1 MGGATDPLP
10 ALAAALNSVPKESAP
25 RAEFFKDALA
35 RGDRYLTQRFEAG
48 APVEE
53 VIAQRGQ
60 LMDQLLAAAWRAHL
74 PDAGNAALVA
84 VGGYGRGDLQPGSDI
99 DLTLLATPR
108 SRSQLK
114 SSIETFLAFLWD
126 LGLALGHSVRTPKE
140 CLSEARADVTV
151 ATNLMESRL
160 LAGKEDLHRAMLRL
174 TGPNKVWPSRK
185 FFEAKQAEQA
195 QRHRKY
201 DNNEHNLEPNVKEGP
216 GGLRDVQTVEWVAK
230 RHFGAT
236 GLKDLARHGFLTRA
250 ECHALE
256 SGRNFLRRVRYTLHL
271 AAGRGEDRLLFD
283 YQKQVARKFGCR
295 GRNNAGVEK
304 FMKSYYQTAKEISRL
319 NEMLLQHFQEEIIYA
334 RRREKIRPLNK
345 RFQIR
350 NDFIEA
356 KNRGVFKR
364 YPFALLEIFLLLQQN
379 PGIKG
384 VRASTVRLI
393 RESLVLIDDRFRKDI
408 RSQSL
413 FLEIIRQPRRVGHE
427 LQRMHKYGV
436 LGAYLPEFAMI
447 EGLMQFDLFHVYTV
461 DEHILFVIRNL
472 RRFGLDEYAS
482 RFPLCH
488 HILREIPKQE
498 LLYLAG
504 LFHDMAK
511 GRGGDHSGLGAE
523 AAQQFC
529 KRHHLSDY
537 DARLVAWLVQE
548 HLLMSKTAQKED
560 LNDPEVVKAFAQKV
574 GDATRLNYLYA
585 LTVADINGTNPQ
597 LWNSWKAALL
607 AELHAKTASAL
618 RRGLENPIDK
628 EALVREA
635 KAQALAS
642 LKQGGGGEA
651 DIEAAWARLSDDY
664 FIRHRPDEIA
674 WHTQAVLKN
683 GKAPLPLILLR
694 DSAKGGATELFIYMR
709 DHDNIFSRS
718 VQTLD
723 LLRLNIV
730 DARIMSSA
738 DGHTLDTFIVLEQ
751 SGAAVKG
758 RERKKE
764 IRETLKSNLSVLDRP
779 VKRVRQV
786 GADKF
791 KHFTV
796 PIRVAFSVDETN
808 RRTVMEVS
816 ATDRP
821 GFLSSIGSALE
832 LCGMRLQAAKIATYG
847 ERIEDTF
854 YITDRDNQIIAD
866 AARQAWLSD
875 AITQALKAR

>member
-1 MGGATDPLP
+1 MGGATNPLP
-10 ALAAALNSVPKESAP
+10 ALEASLSGVSKANAP
-25 RAEFFKDALA
+25 RADFFKDALA
-35 RGDRYLTQRFEAG
+35 QGDRYLTQRFEAG

-53 VIAQRGQ
+53 VIAQRGR
-60 LMDQLLAAAWRAHL
+60 LMDQALAAAWRAQL
-74 PDAGNAALVA
+74 PDDCNAALVA

-99 DLTLLATPR
+99 DLTLLVTPR

-114 SSIETFLAFLWD
+114 ASLETFLAFLWD

-160 LAGKEDLHRAMLRL
+160 LAGNEDLHRAMLRL

-185 FFEAKQAEQA
+185 FFEAKRAEQA
-195 QRHRKY
+195 QRHGKY

-236 GLKDLARHGFLTRA
+236 GLKDLTRHGFLTRA
-250 ECHALE
+250 ECQTLE

-271 AAGRGEDRLLFD
+271 TAGRGEDRLLFE
-283 YQKQVARKFGCR
+283 YQKQVARKFGCS
-295 GRNNAGVEK
+295 GQNNAGVEK

-393 RESLVLIDDRFRKDI
+393 RESLVLIDDRFRKDLGN
-408 RSQSL
+408 QSL
-413 FLEIIRQPRRVGHE
+413 FIEIIRQPRRVGHE

-488 HILREIPKQE
+488 RILREIPKQE

-504 LFHDMAK
+504 LFHDLAK

-523 AAQQFC
+523 AAQRFC
-529 KRHHLSDY
+529 QRHHLSEY

-560 LNDPEVVKAFAQKV
+560 LNDPEVIKAFAQKV
-574 GDATRLNYLYA
+574 GDAMRLNYLYA

-607 AELHAKTASAL
+607 TELYAKTAAAL

-635 KAQALAS
+635 KAQALAL
-642 LKQGGGGEA
+642 LKQDEDGETGP
-651 DIEAAWARLSDDY
+651 EGAWARLSDDY
-664 FIRHRPDEIA
+664 FIRHKPDEIA
-674 WHTQAVLKN
+674 WHTRAVLKN

-694 DSAKGGATELFIYMR
+694 DSAKSGATELFIYMR

-723 LLRLNIV
+723 LLGLNIV
-730 DARIMSSA
+730 DARIMNSA
-738 DGHTLDTFIVLEQ
+738 DGHTLDTFIVLER
-751 SGAAVKG
+751 SGAVVKG
-758 RERKKE
+758 RKRKKE
-764 IRETLKSNLSVLDRP
+764 IRETLKSNLSVLDQP
-779 VKRVRQV
+779 VKRVRRV

-796 PIRVAFSVDETN
+796 PIRVAFSIDEKN
-808 RRTVMEVS
+808 QRTVMEVS
-816 ATDRP
+816 GADRP

-866 AARQAWLSD
+866 ADRQAWLSD

>member
-1 MGGATDPLP
+1 MGAATNPLP
-10 ALAAALNSVPKESAP
+10 ALEAALSGVPEATAP
-25 RAEFFKDALA
+25 RAELFKDALA

-53 VIAQRGQ
+53 VIAQRAR
-60 LMDQLLAAAWRAHL
+60 LMDQALAAAWRAHL
-74 PDAGNAALVA
+74 PADGNAALVA

-114 SSIETFLAFLWD
+114 SGLETFLAFLWD

-140 CLSEARADVTV
+140 CLLEARADVTV

-160 LAGKEDLHRAMLRL
+160 LAGDEDLHRAMLRL
-174 TGPNKVWPSRK
+174 TGPNKVWPARK
-185 FFEAKQAEQA
+185 FFEAKRDEQA
-195 QRHRKY
+195 HRHRKY

-236 GLKDLARHGFLTRA
+236 GLKDLAKRGFLTRA
-250 ECHALE
+250 ECQTLE

-271 AAGRGEDRLLFD
+271 TAGRGEDRLLFD

-393 RESLVLIDDRFRKDI
+393 RESLILIDRRFREDI

-447 EGLMQFDLFHVYTV
+447 EGLMQFDLFHAYTV

-488 HILREIPKQE
+488 YILREIPKQE

-504 LFHDMAK
+504 LFHDLAK
-511 GRGGDHSGLGAE
+511 GRGGDHSGLGAV
-523 AAQQFC
+523 AARRFC
-529 KRHHLSDY
+529 QRHHLSEY
-537 DARLVAWLVQE
+537 DAGLVAWLVQE

-560 LNDPEVVKAFAQKV
+560 LNDPEVIKAFAQKV

-635 KAQALAS
+635 KAQALA
-642 LKQGGGGEA
+642 LLRQDGGGEA
-651 DIEAAWARLSDDY
+651 DIEGAWSRLSDDY

-674 WHTQAVLKN
+674 WHTQTALKN
-683 GKAPLPLILLR
+683 GKTPLPLILLR

-718 VQTLD
+718 AQTLD
-723 LLRLNIV
+723 LLGLNIV
-730 DARIMSSA
+730 DARIMNSA

-751 SGAAVKG
+751 SGDAVKG

-764 IRETLKSNLSVLDRP
+764 IRKTLKNNLSVLDQP
-779 VKRVRQV
+779 VKRVRRV
-786 GADKF
+786 GADKL
-791 KHFTV
+791 KHFTI
-796 PIRVAFSVDETN
+796 PIRVAFSVDEKN

-832 LCGMRLQAAKIATYG
+832 LCGVRLQAAKIATYG

-866 AARQAWLSD
+866 GARQAWLRD